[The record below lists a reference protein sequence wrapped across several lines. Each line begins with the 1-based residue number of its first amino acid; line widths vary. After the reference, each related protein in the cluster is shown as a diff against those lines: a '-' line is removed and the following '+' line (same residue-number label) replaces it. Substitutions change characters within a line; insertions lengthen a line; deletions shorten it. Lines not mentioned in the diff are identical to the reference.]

1 VIASQAVRLVSASP
15 RRSGRTS
22 PVRPVRATARG
33 VPRVLAGPLTGPRQG
48 HGRAGDVP
56 LRREARPRAITFR
69 APAVVRSASWDL
81 RIFGLAIAAI
91 VFAFGLA
98 LLYVSQT
105 TALSVAGYDVQKLA
119 GQRDELR
126 RQNSLLEVQSA
137 RLDSPARIAA
147 DAQRLGMVHA
157 RYVPV
162 IPAQTLIAKR

>member
-1 VIASQAVRLVSASP
+1 MIASQAVRLVSASLEGGSSAAGKA
-15 RRSGRTS
+15 RRSRRPGASRTTRT
-22 PVRPVRATARG
+22 RPIAAVRA
-33 VPRVLAGPLTGPRQG
+33 
-48 HGRAGDVP
+48 
-56 LRREARPRAITFR
+56 
-69 APAVVRSASWDL
+69 ASWDL

-91 VFAFGLA
+91 LFCFAIA
-98 LLYVSQT
+98 LVYVSQT

-119 GQRDELR
+119 AQRDELR

-162 IPAQTLIAKR
+162 IPAQPLIAKR

>member
-1 VIASQAVRLVSASP
+1 MIASQAVRLVSASP

-22 PVRPVRATARG
+22 PVRPVRSTARG
-33 VPRVLAGPLTGPRQG
+33 VPRVLAG
-48 HGRAGDVP
+48 DVR
-56 LRREARPRAITFR
+56 LRREARPRAITLR
-69 APAVVRSASWDL
+69 APAVVRAASWDL

-91 VFAFGLA
+91 TLAFGLA
-98 LLYVSQT
+98 VLYVGQS

>member
-1 VIASQAVRLVSASP
+1 MIASQAVRLVSASLERGSATP
-15 RRSGRTS
+15 GSARRRRNAVSSHATRR
-22 PVRPVRATARG
+22 RPIAAV
-33 VPRVLAGPLTGPRQG
+33 
-48 HGRAGDVP
+48 HG
-56 LRREARPRAITFR
+56 
-69 APAVVRSASWDL
+69 ASWDL

-91 VFAFGLA
+91 LFCFAIA
-98 LLYVSQT
+98 LVYVSQT

-119 GQRDELR
+119 AQRDELR

-162 IPAQTLIAKR
+162 IPAQQLIAKR

>member
-1 VIASQAVRLVSASP
+1 MARSSA
-15 RRSGRTS
+15 RGRT
-22 PVRPVRATARG
+22 G
-33 VPRVLAGPLTGPRQG
+33 E
-48 HGRAGDVP
+48 VP
-56 LRREARPRAITFR
+56 LRHEPRSR
-69 APAVVRSASWDL
+69 ALTIRTPAVVRAASWDL

-91 VFAFGLA
+91 ILAFGLA

-105 TALSVAGYDVQKLA
+105 TALSVAGYDVQKLG

-157 RYVPV
+157 RFVPV

>member
-1 VIASQAVRLVSASP
+1 VIASQAVRLISASP
-15 RRSGRTS
+15 SR
-22 PVRPVRATARG
+22 
-33 VPRVLAGPLTGPRQG
+33 PRVHAAGAHRARRVERQAI
-48 HGRAGDVP
+48 RT
-56 LRREARPRAITFR
+56 RRVARRAI
-69 APAVVRSASWDL
+69 AASSWDL

-91 VFAFGLA
+91 VLCFGLA
-98 LLYVSQT
+98 LVYVSQT

-119 GQRDELR
+119 AQRDELR

-162 IPAQTLIAKR
+162 IPARPLAAKR